1 MTCDETPDLG
11 ANSGVGG
18 YSWDNSNL
26 YQKEINITCPPGKAF
41 DTIYEKSV
49 INNCTSQSS
58 SETGI
63 RWKYNENNTL
73 TTCIRKFT
81 FLNSFLFQ
89 HDFETYQCQ
98 FFPSLLSSF

>member
-1 MTCDETPDLG
+1 MTCDEAPDLG
-11 ANSGVGG
+11 ENSGVSG
-18 YSWDNSNL
+18 YIWDNTNL

-63 RWKYNENNTL
+63 RWKYNENYTL
-73 TTCIRKFT
+73 PACIRKL
-81 FLNSFLFQ
+81 FLNNDNKCIYFDVIL
-89 HDFETYQCQ
+89 
-98 FFPSLLSSF
+98 